1 MADPTASSNSEVGD
15 DPAQDPSK
23 WSEHKAPDGRI
34 YFYNNTTKQSAWE
47 KPLCLK
53 SPTER
58 LLAQCPWKEYTS
70 DTGKVYYHNTQTK
83 ESVWSIPPEL
93 AAVKEKIK
101 LEEEKAKNNQD
112 DSISKNNSS
121 DKGAASKSALEAAM
135 AATLAAY
142 APPTA
147 APAAIPA
154 QPTTTDVSSGKDSNQ
169 RGSLKNMNITGDGKV
184 VFKDKREAME
194 AFKDLLKERNVPST
208 ANWEQALKMITKDP
222 RYEYLS
228 KLNEK
233 KQAFNSYKIQR
244 QKEEKE
250 EQRLRAKKAKED
262 LEEFLLHNSRI
273 SSTLKYYRCDE
284 MFSETT
290 VWSVV
295 PENDRREIFLEA
307 MHTLA
312 KREKE
317 ERKNVRKRNTK
328 RLTEILDRMTGI
340 RFSTTWEQAQ
350 QMLLDNPAF
359 ADDDELLA
367 MDKEDALIVFE
378 DHIRELEKE
387 EEQEKEKERKRI
399 KRSQR
404 KNRDAMIQVLDELH
418 EAGKLTSMSLWVEL
432 YPTISADIRFTQMLG
447 QPGSTPLDL
456 FKFYV
461 EDLKSRFYSEKKIIK
476 EILKEKSYEMSTTV
490 TFEDFATVVC
500 EDKRSASLDAG
511 NVKLTYNA
519 LLEKAESRE
528 KERQKEESRKLKK
541 LETSFRLLLSDMF
554 GEKLDGS
561 LQWEDVRPKLEGES
575 AFEAIPHEYEKI
587 RMFKDFQKDL
597 EETCMHNHGGS
608 KSSKSG
614 SEKRKEKK
622 HKKEK
627 RRRKLSTPS
636 SPSDTAIKSEE
647 SEGEIHSPKKD
658 RRKSSSSSRVGKKER
673 KEKEKDTKYYSDF
686 SDSEFSGKPRNGNR
700 PEAYTR
706 QRENHYESC
715 DDNFSF

>member
-1 MADPTASSNSEVGD
+1 MATLPDQVGSATLEGSGD
-15 DPAQDPSK
+15 DAAAQDPSK
-23 WSEHKAPDGRI
+23 WTEHKAPDGRT
-34 YFYNNTTKQSAWE
+34 YYYNGVTKQSAWE
-47 KPLCLK
+47 KPICMK

-58 LLAQCPWKEYTS
+58 LLAKCPWKEYTS
-70 DTGKVYYHNTQTK
+70 DTGKIYYHNTQTK
-83 ESVWSIPPEL
+83 ESVWTVPQEL
-93 AAVKEKIK
+93 AAVKDKIR
-101 LEEEKAKNNQD
+101 LEEEKEKTNISNKED
-112 DSISKNNSS
+112 KSSKNE
-121 DKGAASKSALEAAM
+121 AAQKVIPSKSALEAAM

-147 APAAIPA
+147 PPAAIPA
-154 QPTTTDVSSGKDSNQ
+154 QPVNTDVSLVKDNNA
-169 RGSLKNMNITGDGKV
+169 RNSLKNMNITGDGKV
-184 VFKDKREAME
+184 VFKDKKEAME
-194 AFKDLLKERNVPST
+194 AFKDLLRDKNVPST

-233 KQAFNSYKIQR
+233 KQAFNAYKILR

-262 LEEFLLHNSRI
+262 CEEFLLHNDRI
-273 SSTLKYYRCDE
+273 TSILKYYKCDE
-284 MFSETT
+284 MFGDSTI
-290 VWSVV
+290 WSIV

-340 RFSTTWEQAQ
+340 RFCTTWEQAQ

-404 KNRDAMIQVLDELH
+404 KHRDALIQVLDELH

-456 FKFYV
+456 FKYYV

-476 EILKEKSYEMSTTV
+476 EILKEKSYEMSTST

-500 EDKRSASLDAG
+500 EDKRSTSLDAG

-528 KERQKEESRKLKK
+528 KERQKEETRKLKK
-541 LETSFRLLLSDMF
+541 METNFRILLSDMF
-554 GEKLDGS
+554 GEKMDGS
-561 LQWEDVRPKLEGES
+561 MQWEDIRPKLEGET

-608 KSSKSG
+608 KSSKG
-614 SEKRKEKK
+614 GGEKRKEKK
-622 HKKEK
+622 SKKEK
-627 RRRKLSTPS
+627 RRRKPSTPPS
-636 SPSDTAIKSEE
+636 SPDTAVKSEA
-647 SEGEIHSPKKD
+647 SEGEIHSPKKE

-673 KEKEKDTKYYSDF
+673 REKEKGTKYYSEF
-686 SDSEFSGKPRNGNR
+686 SDSEFSSK
-700 PEAYTR
+700 
-706 QRENHYESC
+706 
-715 DDNFSF
+715 

>member
-1 MADPTASSNSEVGD
+1 MG
-15 DPAQDPSK
+15 
-23 WSEHKAPDGRI
+23 
-34 YFYNNTTKQSAWE
+34 
-47 KPLCLK
+47 
-53 SPTER
+53 
-58 LLAQCPWKEYTS
+58 
-70 DTGKVYYHNTQTK
+70 
-83 ESVWSIPPEL
+83 
-93 AAVKEKIK
+93 
-101 LEEEKAKNNQD
+101 
-112 DSISKNNSS
+112 
-121 DKGAASKSALEAAM
+121 
-135 AATLAAY
+135 
-142 APPTA
+142 
-147 APAAIPA
+147 
-154 QPTTTDVSSGKDSNQ
+154 
-169 RGSLKNMNITGDGKV
+169 
-184 VFKDKREAME
+184 
-194 AFKDLLKERNVPST
+194 
-208 ANWEQALKMITKDP
+208 
-222 RYEYLS
+222 
-228 KLNEK
+228 
-233 KQAFNSYKIQR
+233 
-244 QKEEKE
+244 
-250 EQRLRAKKAKED
+250 
-262 LEEFLLHNSRI
+262 
-273 SSTLKYYRCDE
+273 
-284 MFSETT
+284 
-290 VWSVV
+290 
-295 PENDRREIFLEA
+295 
-307 MHTLA
+307 
-312 KREKE
+312 
-317 ERKNVRKRNTK
+317 RKRNTK

-387 EEQEKEKERKRI
+387 EERKRI

-476 EILKEKSYEMSTTV
+476 EILKEKSYEMSTNV

-636 SPSDTAIKSEE
+636 SPSDTAMKSEE

-686 SDSEFSGKPRNGNR
+686 SDSEFSGGGEPSDFSDDGKKTSRKSKNKKNKKNKDRERSRSMEPISPPPVKKRKSEKSEKTSPGSLSPVSEEEHYTTTQLKVKKPKKGNKKQR
-700 PEAYTR
+700 ASKDESTPSKDFDRVSSPSPPPSNPSSRR
-706 QRENHYESC
+706 QSEKSPPGGASSAEEGELSEDELEQKRIRLLRELQEDS
-715 DDNFSF
+715 